1 MGCWVLQFECLSIK
15 ILVIDTGR
23 KQGGGR
29 EKEGERKQFFFK
41 YYSYDGAQDIFRIQ
55 VGLISINIIPFPVF
69 FININIL
76 ALGMP
81 PGSFIPAVFCIGFRG
96 KSRKALNI
104 YIYRYKNWA
113 YLLYSFWIAICAIPE
128 WRSRFDYQIQLR
140 PGFVHVE
147 HHVSAYCKYLY
158 RRQEHHNHVHY
169 TICLAAGEDLQ
180 WFSLVQSAAARNPSQ
195 CCNNYCRDHILFR

>member
-1 MGCWVLQFECLSIK
+1 MLQFECLSIK

-41 YYSYDGAQDIFRIQ
+41 YYSHDGAQDIFRMQ
-55 VGLISINIIPFPVF
+55 VGLISINIIPLPVF

-96 KSRKALNI
+96 KSRRALKKI
-104 YIYRYKNWA
+104 
-113 YLLYSFWIAICAIPE
+113 
-128 WRSRFDYQIQLR
+128 
-140 PGFVHVE
+140 
-147 HHVSAYCKYLY
+147 YLY
-158 RRQEHHNHVHY
+158 IKIEP
-169 TICLAAGEDLQ
+169 ICYIHSELLAVQYLSREADLIIKY
-180 WFSLVQSAAARNPSQ
+180 N
-195 CCNNYCRDHILFR
+195 